1 MRRMDELHLDFPFAG
16 SRTLRNLLT
25 AEEDSKWP
33 SAYHYADEADE
44 DLSEAGPFAMH
55 ITI

>member
-25 AEEDSKWP
+25 AEGFQIG
-33 SAYHYADEADE
+33 HR
-44 DLSEAGPFAMH
+44 H
-55 ITI
+55 ITTLMKRMRI